1 MVVAVWPLAA
11 CSTGY
16 WLESESSNRQ
26 TPSCHRERHPSHGAA
41 GPIGSGR
48 DPGPHPR
55 QPSGPRRR
63 NRLVKPAGV
72 RMGTTVT
79 SGLSALPPSATSCG
93 GVGAK
98 QLWTRRWASHSPW
111 CWSAIAT
118 LPATI
123 TTALSTTALSSGAG
137 RICCGTST
145 TSEPSTPKTPHWP
158 DGRRPSTNSM
168 SGPKPSAIT
177 SHGKGVLPNLPCNGN
192 CWPSVA
198 ALSWLT
204 RQLSKAGCAG
214 ALSATSKACPV
225 LDTGNSWSSWPNRGR
240 ARGQQP
246 GRAQPAPS
254 GHQPQGQRRHP
265 LRAGHREQDDAG
277 IPLRHLARP
286 RSKSSRRLPS
296 AAHFPSTLNCY
307 GHGSIL

>member
-137 RICCGTST
+137 RICCGHPRPANPLPQRRRTG
-145 TSEPSTPKTPHWP
+145 PMG
-158 DGRRPSTNSM
+158 DGRPPTLCRAKPPPSRAM
-168 SGPKPSAIT
+168 A
-177 SHGKGVLPNLPCNGN
+177 
-192 CWPSVA
+192 
-198 ALSWLT
+198 
-204 RQLSKAGCAG
+204 
-214 ALSATSKACPV
+214 KACCPTC
-225 LDTGNSWSSWPNRGR
+225 LAT
-240 ARGQQP
+240 AT
-246 GRAQPAPS
+246 
-254 GHQPQGQRRHP
+254 
-265 LRAGHREQDDAG
+265 AGHLS
-277 IPLRHLARP
+277 PP
-286 RSKSSRRLPS
+286 
-296 AAHFPSTLNCY
+296 FP
-307 GHGSIL
+307 G